1 MKTTYETGLLGEQ
14 AAENWLLKNR
24 NMICLERRY
33 RTKAGEIDLI
43 MQEGETIV
51 FVEVKARK
59 KADPGIGIFAVDR
72 RKQDRITRAS
82 VLYLMRKEWMN
93 RSVRYDIVE
102 INHNGIIHIP
112 NAFQPG
118 GMFFG

>member
-72 RKQDRITRAS
+72 RKQGRITRAS